1 MRVLSAPRTTAA
13 TVVAAAILAFGGN
26 AVARQ
31 DDREP
36 IEGAFSATVTIK
48 NCTTGAVLGS
58 TRSLLL
64 FHRGGTVT
72 IDNTLGRL
80 QRGLIL
86 GTWERDRG
94 KRHRYTS
101 EVSHFNYFEDG
112 TLSGTNKI
120 TRSIV
125 LENDGDSFT
134 AQLRIRVFGLD
145 GTLLA
150 EVCPT
155 ETGTRVSY

>member
-1 MRVLSAPRTTAA
+1 MRVFPSLHSAAA
-13 TVVAAAILAFGGN
+13 AVVATAVLAFGGN
-26 AVARQ
+26 AVAKH
-31 DDREP
+31 DDRDP
-36 IEGAFSATVTIK
+36 IEGAFNSTVTVK
-48 NCTTGAVLGS
+48 SCENSAVLGS
-58 TRSLLL
+58 TQALLL

-86 GTWERDRG
+86 GTWERERG
-94 KRHRYTS
+94 KRYTS

-120 TRSIV
+120 TRTIV
-125 LENDGDSFT
+125 LGSDGDSFT
-134 AQLRIRVFGLD
+134 AQLRVRVFGVD

-155 ETGTRVSY
+155 ETGARVTH

>member
-1 MRVLSAPRTTAA
+1 MRAFPSLRPTVA
-13 TVVAAAILAFGGN
+13 TVVATAILAFGGN
-26 AVARQ
+26 TSARQ
-31 DDREP
+31 DDRDS
-36 IEGAFSATVTIK
+36 IEGAFNATVTIK
-48 NCTTGAVLGS
+48 HCASGAVLGS
-58 TRSLLL
+58 TQALLL

-72 IDNTLGRL
+72 IDNTQGRL

-86 GTWERDRG
+86 GTWERERG
-94 KRHRYTS
+94 RRYTS
-101 EVSHFNYFEDG
+101 EVSHFNFFEDG

-125 LENDGDSFT
+125 LGNDGDSFT

-155 ETGTRVSY
+155 ETATRVSF